1 MLQIYFR
8 IGAGLIAVILAVG
21 GFIGMEGISDSN
33 DEVATIPPCSYDP
46 GLPGWLGDDEVTCY
60 WGMSGDVLTIP
71 EEAVAA
77 DVDVSISW
85 QKAGVWIGIAE
96 ASQSENCEE
105 KDGYYQCEKESIAMV
120 SGGPNSNGQL
130 DWSPSPGDYRFV
142 AGGDDSEQLKS
153 FSVSWSYEAGLRWGI
168 ALPLFLISGALGL
181 FAVIG
186 LPAGD
191 ELGNENPAKEE

>member
-8 IGAGLIAVILAVG
+8 IGAGLIAVIMAVG

-33 DEVATIPPCSYDP
+33 DEVATIPPCSYDT
-46 GLPGWLGDDEVTCY
+46 GLNPFITSDDEVICY

-105 KDGYYQCEKESIAMV
+105 KDGSTLRQSKFSTVC
-120 SGGPNSNGQL
+120 P
-130 DWSPSPGDYRFV
+130 
-142 AGGDDSEQLKS
+142 KS
-153 FSVSWSYEAGLRWGI
+153 TRIVVGLCM
-168 ALPLFLISGALGL
+168 F
-181 FAVIG
+181 
-186 LPAGD
+186 
-191 ELGNENPAKEE
+191 

>member
-77 DVDVSISW
+77 DVDVV
-85 QKAGVWIGIAE
+85 GRHCFGCHGPG
-96 ASQSENCEE
+96 ASST
-105 KDGYYQCEKESIAMV
+105 
-120 SGGPNSNGQL
+120 GGGTRIHGQG
-130 DWSPSPGDYRFV
+130 P
-142 AGGDDSEQLKS
+142 
-153 FSVSWSYEAGLRWGI
+153 
-168 ALPLFLISGALGL
+168 
-181 FAVIG
+181 
-186 LPAGD
+186 
-191 ELGNENPAKEE
+191 